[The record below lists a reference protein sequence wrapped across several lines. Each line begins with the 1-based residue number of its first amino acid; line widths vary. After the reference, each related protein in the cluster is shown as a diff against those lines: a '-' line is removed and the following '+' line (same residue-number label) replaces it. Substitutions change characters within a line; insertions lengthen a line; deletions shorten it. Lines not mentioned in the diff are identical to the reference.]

1 MNIEEIMSSPVV
13 VTRETTKLKH
23 TRELI
28 NRKSIN
34 AIPVLKE
41 DGEIAGILSS
51 SDLAKAHDENITVA
65 DIMTDKVH
73 IVLKN
78 NRVHDAAKTMLKH
91 SVHHLVV
98 MEDGNVVGMVSS
110 LDIIRS
116 LVSTEGV

>member
-1 MNIEEIMSSPVV
+1 MNIEEIMSAPVV
-13 VTRETTKLKH
+13 LRRESTKLKH

-28 NRKSIN
+28 NRKTIN

-51 SDLAKAHDENITVA
+51 SDLAKSHNEDMTVV

-78 NRVHDAAKTMLKH
+78 NRFQDAAKTMLKH
-91 SVHHLVV
+91 GVNHLVV
-98 MEDGNVVGMVSS
+98 MEDGGVIGMVSL
-110 LDIIRS
+110 LDIIS
-116 LVSTEGV
+116 AFVSSDS

>member
-1 MNIEEIMSSPVV
+1 MKIEEIMSSPVV
-13 VTRETTKLKH
+13 VTREETKLKH

-41 DGEIAGILSS
+41 DGEITGILSS

-78 NRVHDAAKTMLKH
+78 NRVEDAAKTMIKH

-98 MEDGNVVGMVSS
+98 MDNGQVIGMVSS
-110 LDIIRS
+110 LDIIKAYIDS
-116 LVSTEGV
+116 